1 MSHLIKSGDER
12 IRRVIELNGQSLEI
26 MKIFYRGDTIFVTGG
41 SFIIL
46 WEITKGW
53 LERTDV
59 RMVSSDVSR
68 VFLGLPVDT

>member
-46 WEITKGW
+46 WEITRGW